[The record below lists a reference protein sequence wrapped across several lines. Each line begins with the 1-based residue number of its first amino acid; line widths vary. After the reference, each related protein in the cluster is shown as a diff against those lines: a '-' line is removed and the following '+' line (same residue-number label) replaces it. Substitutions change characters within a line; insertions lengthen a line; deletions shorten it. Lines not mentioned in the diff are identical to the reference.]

1 MDKKLQLIE
10 HLYDEPSADV
20 RPLRELLE
28 DPELAAEYQAL
39 SGAKFALDHRVRARP
54 PARVV
59 NAIVREAASQAQPV
73 PGRRSDRAP
82 LRLMSFK
89 KRGFGVGLALAA
101 ALALTVMVKPWN
113 LLTPSL
119 SPASMADAAESAA
132 PAESL
137 LQALPPAAPI
147 AGRAAS
153 GVPEWDSG
161 DDLRRL
167 SRRIQALQAAGVDQW
182 DEPAVPL
189 EMLPTGSVR
198 GVTPAGSRR

>member
-1 MDKKLQLIE
+1 MDKELQLIE
-10 HLYDEPSADV
+10 HLYDEPSGDL

-39 SGAKFALDHRVRARP
+39 SGAKFSLDHRVRVKP
-54 PARVV
+54 PVGVV
-59 NAIVREAASQAQPV
+59 NAIVRQATSMAQTTTGP
-73 PGRRSDRAP
+73 RSDRAP

-89 KRGFGVGLALAA
+89 RRGIGIGLALAA
-101 ALALTVMVKPWN
+101 ALALTVMIEPWN
-113 LLTPSL
+113 LLTPGA
-119 SPASMADAAESAA
+119 SPASTATAFDRAAQS
-132 PAESL
+132 ESL
-137 LQALPPAAPI
+137 LPALPPAAPI
-147 AGRAAS
+147 AARAAPS
-153 GVPEWDSG
+153 VPEWDSG

-167 SRRIQALQAAGVDQW
+167 SRRIQSLQAAGVDQW